1 MKILLTILLL
11 TLILAA
17 LNRMS
22 IPAESEANR
31 TASRIWGDAVALLL
45 CGVIFPALILIT
57 GRYVTSIGIGL
68 GLILA
73 LWAGNG
79 LKVRILGESLVFSD
93 IFLAGH
99 ALRWPRLYFGYA
111 PKWVWP
117 VVALLVLL
125 IGFAGAEE
133 PVAAAADYTAAAW
146 LCGGFAVLA
155 LVCATGLRRSGTEI
169 LKMFPVSFDSRT
181 DMENYTPLGAAVL
194 HTLHHLRN
202 REVIKAQFS
211 LPEDEEKRAEA
222 ETAAPLEE
230 RHPAHFILIQAE
242 SWCPVAELT
251 GRVSVTPTLD
261 QLREKSLHGK
271 LLLDWRGAYTMRT
284 EFSVLTGLAVRAL
297 ETFGFDP
304 YRLAARISMASLARD
319 FRASGWKAVAW
330 HPNDGRFFDRTEVMP
345 NLGFEHFA
353 DSSELGNLPLNGRY
367 ASDEALLAAAAE
379 YLEKSES
386 PTFLFI
392 VTMEGHGPWTG
403 EAGRTETE
411 AYEKRLASLDRG
423 IAKLVTAIREK
434 LPGTRLA
441 IYGDHLPGI
450 RDLAHVKSGDT
461 AWMLWPGRNEE
472 RDLRPE
478 EMRPLI
484 REEVLA

>member
-1 MKILLTILLL
+1 MKILLTVILL
-11 TLILAA
+11 TLILAT

-22 IPAESEANR
+22 ALAKKACA
-31 TASRIWGDAVALLL
+31 ASRCWGDAVALLL
-45 CGVIFPALILIT
+45 CGVIFPALVLIT
-57 GRYVTSIGIGL
+57 GRYVTSVGIGL

-79 LKVRILGESLVFSD
+79 LKIRILGESLVFSD

-111 PKWVWP
+111 PMWVWP
-117 VVALLVLL
+117 VVVALILL
-125 IGFAGAEE
+125 IGFAGAQE
-133 PVAAAADYTAAAW
+133 PVAAAADVSAAAL
-146 LCGGFAVLA
+146 LCCGFAVITLA
-155 LVCATGLRRSGTEI
+155 CATVLRRRGTGI
-169 LKMFPVSFDSRT
+169 LQAFPLSFDSRT
-181 DMENYTPLGAAVL
+181 DMETYTPLGAAVL
-194 HTLHHLRN
+194 HTLHHLKN
-202 REVIKAQFS
+202 REVIQARFS
-211 LPEDEEKRAEA
+211 LPEDEEKGTEV
-222 ETAAPLEE
+222 ETTAALDA
-230 RHPAHFILIQAE
+230 RHPPHFILIQAE

-251 GRVSVTPTLD
+251 GRTSVTPTLD
-261 QLREKSLHGK
+261 RLRGESLHGK

-284 EFSVLTGLAVRAL
+284 EFSVLTGLAVRTL

-319 FRASGWKAVAW
+319 FRANGWKAVAW

-353 DSSELGNLPLNGRY
+353 DSSELGNLPLHGRY

-386 PTFLFI
+386 PVFLFI

-411 AYEKRLASLDRG
+411 AYESRLASLDRG

-450 RDLAHVKSGDT
+450 RDLARVKSSDT
-461 AWMLWPGRNEE
+461 AWMLWPARNEK

-484 REEVLA
+484 REEVIA